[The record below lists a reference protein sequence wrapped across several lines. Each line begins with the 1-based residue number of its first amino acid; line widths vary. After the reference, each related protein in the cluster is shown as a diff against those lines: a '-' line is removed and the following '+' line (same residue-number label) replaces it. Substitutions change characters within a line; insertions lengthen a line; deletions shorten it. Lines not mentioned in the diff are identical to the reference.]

1 MSKKEYKKKK
11 KVVVTKS
18 KPKTE
23 AQTPKKNVVTK
34 TTSRLGGHAGV
45 SNVPQGEELL
55 YGRSNYMLMGLGVV
69 LMLLGYLLMSGGAQ
83 PNADTWDPNIIYNFR
98 RVTLG
103 PVFVLAGI
111 VVEIV
116 AIFKRK

>member
-11 KVVVTKS
+11 KVIVT

-23 AQTPKKNVVTK
+23 VQTTKKNVVTK
-34 TTSRLGGHAGV
+34 TTSRLGARTNT
-45 SNVPQGEELL
+45 SSIPQGEELL
-55 YGRSNYMLMGLGVV
+55 YGRSNYILMGVGVA

-83 PNADTWDPNIIYNFR
+83 PDANTWDPNIIYNFR

-111 VVEIV
+111 IVEIV